1 MHVLLLTFALVSR
14 AVPGEVVDVRPSFQ
28 PLAIAAPVT
37 MALLHQQTTPQ
48 PPPPTINVEVNRSG
62 GGRAWY
68 FSPVWMAIGGIALVL
83 VILMIVLAARG
94 GGSGGTTVVRG

>member
-1 MHVLLLTFALVSR
+1 MHVLLLTLALVSPALR
-14 AVPGEVVDVRPSFQ
+14 GPAVDHRPSFE
-28 PLAIAAPVT
+28 PLAIAASASTLV
-37 MALLHQQTTPQ
+37 LHQQTTPQ

-68 FSPVWMAIGGIALVL
+68 VSPVWMAIGGIALVL